1 VPNLNEASLLYTY
14 STDVVTKSG
23 SSKDSAENSPE
34 ARSASL
40 QARSVS
46 GKGISP
52 LGHTVSLFTGH
63 VMAPVDVSTD
73 SIQEARQLYQDQLQ
87 HQLHNL
93 SREDHIYQR
102 QDMVANLNSS
112 RTSMNTMSVNTQD
125 GSSFQQSMHGSESV
139 ASDLTDMRIGLE
151 STDSDGTGMEGVEMD
166 ASNLWWDQSPR
177 GLSVD
182 QFGSWAVSNV
192 TDGTNIYHSPG
203 QGR

>member
-1 VPNLNEASLLYTY
+1 LNEASLFYTY

-52 LGHTVSLFTGH
+52 LDHTVS
-63 VMAPVDVSTD
+63 
-73 SIQEARQLYQDQLQ
+73 SIQEVRQLYQDQLQ

-102 QDMVANLNSS
+102 QDMMANLHSS
-112 RTSMNTMSVNTQD
+112 HTSMNTMSVNTQD

-139 ASDLTDMRIGLE
+139 ASDLTDIRIGLE

-192 TDGTNIYHSPG
+192 TDGANIYQSPV